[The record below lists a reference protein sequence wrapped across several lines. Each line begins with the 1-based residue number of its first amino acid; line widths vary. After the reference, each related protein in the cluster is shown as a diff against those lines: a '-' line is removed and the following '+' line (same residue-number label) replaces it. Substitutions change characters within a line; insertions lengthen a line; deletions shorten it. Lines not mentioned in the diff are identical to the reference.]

1 MRFRHRQ
8 KASVPSVE
16 YRRHSDSDV
25 DCDRNVHCD
34 RDADSDSDCASV
46 SRELTARALAHNG
59 NLDANH
65 LSRRTY
71 VLYILYGLYILYI
84 CVHTSNCCWYYAQ
97 CICELYMCI

>member
-16 YRRHSDSDV
+16 YRRHCDSDV
-25 DCDRNVHCD
+25 DSDSD
-34 RDADSDSDCASV
+34 RDVDCDSDSDCASV
-46 SRELTARALAHNG
+46 SRERIARALAHNG

-71 VLYILYGLYILYI
+71 VLYILCGLYILYI
-84 CVHTSNCCWYYAQ
+84 CVHTSHCCWYCAQ
-97 CICELYMCI
+97 CICELYIHLV